1 MEENREIE
9 KADSAGNPGKDERLG
24 SAPLGKLIAEM
35 AVPAVAAQI
44 INVLYNIVD
53 RIYIGHIHGY
63 GDMALTGVGVTFPIL
78 MVIAAFS
85 AFAGMGGAPLAS
97 IQLGKKNYEGAE
109 KILGNCVGLLLI
121 FSVILTVGFLIFKT
135 PILYAFGAS
144 ETTIV
149 YAEQYISIYLIGTIF
164 VQFAV
169 GLNTFIS
176 GQGNARIAMFSVL
189 IGAVINIVLDPIL
202 IFAAGMGVRGAALAT
217 IISQAVSA
225 LWVIWFLTSKKS
237 VIRIRRKYIRLNA
250 KTVGSIAALGVSPF
264 IMQSTESLVMITLN
278 SGLQKYGGDL
288 YVGTMS
294 IMSSIMQL
302 IVIPVQGAAQG
313 VQPIMS
319 YNYGAGKLERVRGA
333 FVRMIVICLS
343 ATVLLAGLAV
353 TKPAIY
359 ARLFTGN
366 QELIALTC
374 KVMPVYFLG
383 ITVFG
388 IQMACQTTFLA
399 LGQAKVSLI
408 IALLRKVILLI
419 PLAIILPKFM
429 GVIGIYRAE
438 PIADFTSVAIS
449 ALLFFLTAKKIL
461 RSDEKN
467 DMIGKA

>member
-1 MEENREIE
+1 M
-9 KADSAGNPGKDERLG
+9 
-24 SAPLGKLIAEM
+24 
-35 AVPAVAAQI
+35 
-44 INVLYNIVD
+44 
-53 RIYIGHIHGY
+53 
-63 GDMALTGVGVTFPIL
+63 
-78 MVIAAFS
+78 
-85 AFAGMGGAPLAS
+85 
-97 IQLGKKNYEGAE
+97 
-109 KILGNCVGLLLI
+109 
-121 FSVILTVGFLIFKT
+121 IFKT

-144 ETTIV
+144 DTTIV

-333 FVRMIVICLS
+333 FARMVVICLT
-343 ATVLLAGLAV
+343 ATVVLAGLAV
-353 TKPAIY
+353 IKPAIY
-359 ARLFTGN
+359 ARLFTSN

-429 GVIGIYRAE
+429 GVMGIYRAE
-438 PIADFTSVAIS
+438 PIADFTSVAVS
-449 ALLFFLTAKKIL
+449 VLLFFLTAKKIL